1 MKKKIFAALSA
12 GALLL
17 AGCTKTEVTEMPDGR
32 AIIFSNFVTNAVKAP
47 VDASEEL
54 SAFYVYGNYGTEDV
68 FTNQLVNVSWHGGT
82 STCTYTPS
90 KFWVD
95 GQAYYFAAYS
105 DGNAKLDDGAVNY
118 SQPHLEIDY
127 TVGTDADFEGDLLY
141 AYADG
146 NGAGYTYRG
155 TTAMQ
160 PVPFTFKHILS
171 KITFSFTKAAD
182 LNGVDLTVTDLKVTA
197 NTFGTFTGTD
207 LGGAAQYPISA
218 WENPSASKEVSFDCA
233 SLVLDDA
240 NNVTAGTAPVAD
252 ETSHVFIPQDVA
264 GYKVKFTVT
273 YDDPTTEAEDSKSL
287 SFDVSIAGTQD
298 NNWKP
303 GYHYTYT
310 AQIKASNLDLE
321 PIVFTVTEVSGWT
334 PEPVDD
340 IIGEDEGTA
349 VVFP

>member
-1 MKKKIFAALSA
+1 MIFAALSA

-47 VDASEEL
+47 VDASGDL

-68 FTNQLVNVSWHGGT
+68 FTNQPVNVSWDGGT

-95 GQAYYFAAYS
+95 NQPYYFAAYS
-105 DGNAKLDDGAVNY
+105 DGNAKLDNSAVTY
-118 SQPHLEIDY
+118 SQGHLTINY
-127 TVGTDADFEGDLLY
+127 TVGTEADFEGDLLY

-146 NGAGYTYRG
+146 NGTGYTYDG
-155 TTAMQ
+155 TNPMQ

-182 LNGVDLTVTDLKVTA
+182 LNGVDLTVTDLKVAA
-197 NTFGTFTGTD
+197 NTSGTFTGTD
-207 LGGAAQYPISA
+207 LSGAAQYPLSA
-218 WENPSASKEVSFDCA
+218 WGTPGTSTEVNFDCA

-240 NNVTAGTAPVAD
+240 NNVTAGMAPVAD

-273 YDDPTTEAEDSKSL
+273 YDDPTTEAVDSKSL
-287 SFDVSIAGTQD
+287 SFDVSIAGTHD
-298 NNWKP
+298 GKWNP

-349 VVFP
+349 VVIP

>member
-1 MKKKIFAALSA
+1 MIFAALSA

-47 VDASEEL
+47 VDASGDL
-54 SAFYVYGNYGTEDV
+54 SAFYVYGNNGTEDV
-68 FTNQLVNVSWHGGT
+68 FTNQPVNVSWDGGT

-118 SQPHLEIDY
+118 SQPHLEIYY

-146 NGAGYTYRG
+146 NGAGYTYHG

-197 NTFGTFTGTD
+197 NTSGTFTGTD

-218 WENPSASKEVSFDCA
+218 WGTPGTSAEVSFDCA

-252 ETSHVFIPQDVA
+252 ETSHVFIPQDVT

-273 YDDPTTEAEDSKSL
+273 YDDPTTEAVDNKSL

-298 NNWKP
+298 VNWKP

-310 AQIKASNLDLE
+310 ARIKASNLDLE

-334 PEPVDD
+334 SEPVDD
-340 IIGEDEGTA
+340 IVGEDEGTA
-349 VVFP
+349 VVIP

>member
-1 MKKKIFAALSA
+1 MIFAALSA

-47 VDASEEL
+47 VDASGDL
-54 SAFYVYGNYGTEDV
+54 SAFYVYGNYDTEKV
-68 FTNQLVNVSWHGGT
+68 FTNQLVNVSWDGGT

-90 KFWVD
+90 KFWVEN
-95 GQAYYFAAYS
+95 QPYYFAAYS
-105 DGNAKLDDGAVNY
+105 DGNAKLDDGAVAYNQ
-118 SQPHLEIDY
+118 SEGHLTINY

-146 NGAGYTYRG
+146 NGAGYTYNG

-197 NTFGTFTGTD
+197 NTSGTFTGTD
-207 LGGAAQYPISA
+207 LGGAAQYPLSA
-218 WENPSASKEVSFDCA
+218 WGTPGTPEEVSFDCA
-233 SLVLDDA
+233 SLVLDGF

-252 ETSHVFIPQDVA
+252 ETSHVFIPQNVT
-264 GYKVKFTVT
+264 GYTVKFTVT
-273 YDDPTTEAEDSKSL
+273 YDDPTTEEVDSKSL

-298 NNWKP
+298 GKWNP

-340 IIGEDEGTA
+340 IVGEDAGT
-349 VVFP
+349 VTIP

>member
-1 MKKKIFAALSA
+1 MIFAALSA

-47 VDASEEL
+47 VDASEDL
-54 SAFYVYGNYGTEDV
+54 SAFYVYGNYAAENV
-68 FTNQLVNVSWHGGT
+68 FINQLVNVSWDGGT

-95 GQAYYFAAYS
+95 NQPYYFAAYS
-105 DGNAKLDDGAVNY
+105 DGNAKLDNGAVTY
-118 SQPHLEIDY
+118 SQHHLEIDY
-127 TVGTDADFEGDLLY
+127 TVGTEADFEGDLLY

-146 NGAGYTYRG
+146 NGAGYTYNG

-160 PVPFTFKHILS
+160 PVPFIFKHILS

-197 NTFGTFTGTD
+197 NPSGTFTGTD
-207 LGGAAQYPISA
+207 LGGAAQYPLSA
-218 WENPSASKEVSFDCA
+218 WGTTGTPEEVSFDCA

-240 NNVTAGTAPVAD
+240 NNVTAGRATVAD
-252 ETSHVFIPQDVA
+252 ETSHVFIPQSVT
-264 GYKVKFTVT
+264 GYTVKFTVT
-273 YDDPTTEAEDSKSL
+273 YDDPTIEGVDSKSL
-287 SFDVSIAGTQD
+287 SFDVSIAGTKD

-340 IIGEDEGTA
+340 IVGEDVGVTI
-349 VVFP
+349 P

>member
-1 MKKKIFAALSA
+1 MIFAALSA

-47 VDASEEL
+47 VDASEDL
-54 SAFYVYGNYGTEDV
+54 SAFYVYGNYAAENV
-68 FTNQLVNVSWHGGT
+68 FINQLVNVSWDGGT

-95 GQAYYFAAYS
+95 NQPYYFAAYS
-105 DGNAKLDDGAVNY
+105 DGNAKLDNGAVTY
-118 SQPHLEIDY
+118 SQHHLEIDY
-127 TVGTDADFEGDLLY
+127 TVGTEADFEGDLLY

-146 NGAGYTYRG
+146 SGAGYIYDG
-155 TTAMQ
+155 IKAMQ

-197 NTFGTFTGTD
+197 NTSGTFTGTD
-207 LGGAAQYPISA
+207 LGGAAQYPLSA
-218 WENPSASKEVSFDCA
+218 WGTPGTPEEVSFDCA

-240 NNVTAGTAPVAD
+240 NNVTAGMAPVAD
-252 ETSHVFIPQDVA
+252 ETSHVFIPQSVT
-264 GYKVKFTVT
+264 GYTVKFTVT
-273 YDDPTTEAEDSKSL
+273 YDDPTTEEVDNESL

-298 NNWKP
+298 VNWKP

-310 AQIKASNLDLE
+310 ARIKASNLDLE

-340 IIGEDEGTA
+340 IVGEDAGT
-349 VVFP
+349 VVIP